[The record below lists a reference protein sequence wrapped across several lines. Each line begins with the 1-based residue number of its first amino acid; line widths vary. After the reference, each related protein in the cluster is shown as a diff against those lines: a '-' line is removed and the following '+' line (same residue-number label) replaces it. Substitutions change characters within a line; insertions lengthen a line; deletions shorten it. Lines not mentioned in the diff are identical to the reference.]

1 MEAGGSSKILSTYP
15 LNCTVLQH
23 ERVEQSLQTQCPP
36 LPTSSYNFIDWQEI
50 GTELI
55 SLHNCITVVGYVSL
69 FLHVFMT
76 VVSGMRQHLHY
87 LFMVYLI
94 MP

>member
-1 MEAGGSSKILSTYP
+1 MSTHL

-23 ERVEQSLQTQCPP
+23 ERVELQNSAPP
-36 LPTSSYNFIDWQEI
+36 PHPTSSYNFIDWQDF

-55 SLHNCITVVGYVSL
+55 SLHNCITVIVSAC
-69 FLHVFMT
+69 FMT
-76 VVSGMRQHLHY
+76 VVSGMCQLLHY

-94 MP
+94 IPSVNETVYH